1 MLTISENIFAFI
13 CGIGI
18 FQGFLLAGLIG
29 FHRKGDGKINKFL
42 ALFVLTMSIVM
53 MGPLILKVIPWH
65 NGYVVAPFP
74 VLLGPLM
81 FFYVRSFRRRITWKE
96 AIPHL
101 VPFVVFFFISLLWLN
116 HIHSRYPYETS
127 FPREAFRSPSGIVI
141 FFVRYIHLLIY
152 YMVSRNE
159 LKKHQQSVQ
168 QYYSETSRIDLSWAK
183 WLINGYLLLTIIA
196 ILFFIFITKYPQHF
210 YISYLINISVAAPYI
225 YLITYKGIIQSG
237 IWGKTHLA
245 TESEANAVN
254 ISPAETTPRSQTE
267 SIPGNN
273 EDQSEIVLAISNLM
287 EKEKLF
293 QETELTLQDIAIRIG
308 IPSYQVSQVINN
320 HMGKNFYELV
330 NGYRVEEAKRLL
342 RHPDN
347 SNYTILSIGFEAGF
361 NSKTTFN
368 TVFKKFTGK
377 TPTEY
382 RTVTHDRIMTV
393 LA

>member
-29 FHRKGDGKINKFL
+29 FHRKGDCSINKFL
-42 ALFVLTMSIVM
+42 ALFIATMSIVM
-53 MGPLILKVIPWH
+53 MGPLILKIIPWH

-81 FFYVRSFRRRITWKE
+81 FFYVRSFRRKITWKE

-101 VPFVVFFFISLLWLN
+101 MPFVILFIVSWFWLN
-116 HIHSRYPYETS
+116 YIHNRHPYETG
-127 FPREAFRSPSGIVI
+127 FPREAFRSPSGMAI
-141 FFVRYIHLLIY
+141 FILRYIHLLAY
-152 YMVSRNE
+152 YFITRNE
-159 LKKHQQSVQ
+159 LKKHQRSVR
-168 QYYSETSRIDLSWAK
+168 QYYSETSRIDLDWAK
-183 WLINGYLLLTIIA
+183 LLINGYLLLTIIA
-196 ILFFIFITKYPQHF
+196 ILFFGYITSYPEHF
-210 YISYLINISVAAPYI
+210 YISYLVNISVAAPYI
-225 YLITYKGIIQSG
+225 YLITYKGIIQSA
-237 IWGKTHLA
+237 IWGKTTLA
-245 TESEANAVN
+245 KEVQLDEVRADSRNAASLTETAPQQVEVN
-254 ISPAETTPRSQTE
+254 TE
-267 SIPGNN
+267 VV
-273 EDQSEIVLAISNLM
+273 QAITNLM
-287 EKEKLF
+287 EREKLY
-293 QETELTLQDIAIRIG
+293 QETELTLQDIAERIG
-308 IPSYQVSQVINN
+308 IPSYQVSQVINS

-382 RTVTHDRIMTV
+382 RSVTNDRVLTV